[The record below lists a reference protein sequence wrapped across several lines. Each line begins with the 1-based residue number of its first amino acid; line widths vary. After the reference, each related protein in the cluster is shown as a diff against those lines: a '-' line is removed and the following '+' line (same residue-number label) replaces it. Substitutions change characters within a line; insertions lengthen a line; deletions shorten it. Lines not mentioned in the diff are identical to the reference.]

1 MASTYLNITCGI
13 LTIICIV
20 MINYETPIMEAR
32 VQETA
37 GRVVSV
43 SIVYRG
49 VLTRMVFIP
58 QE

>member
-20 MINYETPIMEAR
+20 TINYEAPIMEAR

-43 SIVYRG
+43 LFTEAY
-49 VLTRMVFIP
+49 
-58 QE
+58 